1 MAERECKE
9 KLVALRRENHM
20 TQSGLAN
27 KLNVTRQTV
36 YKWETG
42 QSYPE
47 AMTLFAMR
55 NLFGVPTDILLDKSV
70 TLAEYRQSL
79 AKTGAAVLNAVPMA
93 EVPMKGEVPAKA
105 ETAAPEKAA
114 EPAPVAPAAPE
125 KEAETK
131 PAAAEPEK
139 KKKGLFSR
147 LFNR

>member
-1 MAERECKE
+1 MAEMEFKE
-9 KLVALRRENHM
+9 KLVTLRRENHL

-27 KLNVTRQTV
+27 ELNVTRQTV

-79 AKTGAAVLNAVPMA
+79 EAGAPMLNTVPVSEAAV
-93 EVPMKGEVPAKA
+93 KA
-105 ETAAPEKAA
+105 ETPVKEEAPRKE
-114 EPAPVAPAAPE
+114 EPAAPE
-125 KEAETK
+125 KKAETA
-131 PAAAEPEK
+131 PAAEAHAAAEPEK

>member
-1 MAERECKE
+1 MAEMEFRE
-9 KLVALRRENHM
+9 KLLTLRRENHM

-27 KLNVTRQTV
+27 ELCVTRQTV

-70 TLAEYRQSL
+70 TLEEYRQSL
-79 AKTGAAVLNAVPMA
+79 GTSRVAALNVMPAA
-93 EVPMKGEVPAKA
+93 EVPARAEETARRENTTLIASASENKPAEDENDA
-105 ETAAPEKAA
+105 ETEH
-114 EPAPVAPAAPE
+114 
-125 KEAETK
+125 
-131 PAAAEPEK
+131 EK

-147 LFNR
+147 LFSR